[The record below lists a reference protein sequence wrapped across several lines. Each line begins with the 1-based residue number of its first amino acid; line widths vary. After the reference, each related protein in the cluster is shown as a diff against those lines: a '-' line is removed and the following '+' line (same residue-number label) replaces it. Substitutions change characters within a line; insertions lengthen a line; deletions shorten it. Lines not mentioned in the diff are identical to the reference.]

1 MIPYRLLSSIW
12 FPWQYLKEC
21 HAITPGVQYEVQCKS
36 HCTAHFMSLISVTMA
51 TDQYWPP
58 HYVLDLQHA
67 TVYQNKVYTPPPGS
81 SPIVQVAIRLTAPT
95 IFLYALSLPSSCAG
109 SDWLLV
115 FRLVYLAWLSSLLS
129 SLFVAAVAAAVSC
142 HSNILRDKQWKT
154 CWHTVYIKLASSYQ
168 LNSL

>member
-1 MIPYRLLSSIW
+1 MAIPQGMSCYHNGYVVQSSVQESLYCT
-12 FPWQYLKEC
+12 FHVTHRSLWQ
-21 HAITPGVQYEVQCKS
+21 
-36 HCTAHFMSLISVTMA
+36 LISTDLHTMCLISNMPQC
-51 TDQYWPP
+51 TRTKSIHHLHLP
-58 HYVLDLQHA
+58 
-67 TVYQNKVYTPPPGS
+67 
-81 SPIVQVAIRLTAPT
+81 VQVAIRLTAPT
-95 IFLYALSLPSSCAG
+95 IFLYALSLPSCAG

-154 CWHTVYIKLASSYQ
+154 CWHTVYIKLVSSYQ